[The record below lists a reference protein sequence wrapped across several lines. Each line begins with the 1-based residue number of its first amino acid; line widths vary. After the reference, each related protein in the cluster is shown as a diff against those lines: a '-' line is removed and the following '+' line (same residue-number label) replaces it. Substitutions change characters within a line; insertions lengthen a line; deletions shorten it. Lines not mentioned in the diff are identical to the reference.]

1 MPTIFPRILTTT
13 ALCLSALACNSHIEA
28 APQLKGNTYYQRTGV
43 SMGDLRRLPFV
54 DGDPEAIKKAYDTIT
69 FQAVSSGETLTVT
82 IKNTG
87 KKECYFALYG
97 GAYKIV
103 PNAFLCDA
111 RKKGSRSFFTESTR
125 NHSWRGIAFIL
136 PCEQRQ

>member
-1 MPTIFPRILTTT
+1 MMKTIFQKILAST
-13 ALCLSALACNSHIEA
+13 ALCLTALTCNSHIEA

-87 KKECYFALYG
+87 KKKSLFLYRVNKKSQLARNCIYLAL
-97 GAYKIV
+97 
-103 PNAFLCDA
+103 
-111 RKKGSRSFFTESTR
+111 
-125 NHSWRGIAFIL
+125 
-136 PCEQRQ
+136 

>member
-1 MPTIFPRILTTT
+1 MTLSAIHRILAPT
-13 ALCLSALACNSHIEA
+13 AICFAAVACNSHTEA
-28 APQLKGNTYYQRTGV
+28 APQLKENTYYQRTGV

-87 KKECYFALYG
+87 KKNSKNELIYSGSLWNKSFSSKWG
-97 GAYKIV
+97 S
-103 PNAFLCDA
+103 
-111 RKKGSRSFFTESTR
+111 KKQSRYLKKKQITMINKSMD
-125 NHSWRGIAFIL
+125 I
-136 PCEQRQ
+136 